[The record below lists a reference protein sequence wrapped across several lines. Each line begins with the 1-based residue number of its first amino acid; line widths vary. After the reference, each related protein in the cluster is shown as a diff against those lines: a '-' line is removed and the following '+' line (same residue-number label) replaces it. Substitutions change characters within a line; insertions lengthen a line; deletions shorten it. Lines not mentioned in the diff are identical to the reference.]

1 MDSQDLLPEAPEL
14 DANSIGLGLV
24 WSPLERM
31 SFTLS
36 GIKVWYESVKTGA
49 DSTAAG
55 RSPAGTEL
63 EKDVWGL
70 ALGLQYRFF

>member
-1 MDSQDLLPEAPEL
+1 
-14 DANSIGLGLV
+14 
-24 WSPLERM
+24 M